1 MKRSSKAVAEQFV
14 VWLST
19 TKMGTLT
26 LWFVESIAFGLGA
39 LVMMFILYHG
49 ETRLFPVITDWKINP
64 VIRQGDTYVLEGTMN
79 KTRSCTLIATNVMA
93 VPKMA
98 LAPRVLLYRIKPT
111 EIDGG
116 NIPTGSSTWGP
127 WTMNIPKAFLDNRDK
142 IAWIDVIG
150 QHRCHG
156 FWDQE
161 TYYGRV
167 EMEQLP

>member
-1 MKRSSKAVAEQFV
+1 MKRSSKAVAGQFV

-26 LWFVESIAFGLGA
+26 LWFVESMAFGLGA

-49 ETRLFPVITDWKINP
+49 ETSLFPVITDWKINP
-64 VIRQGDTYVLEGTMN
+64 VIRQGDTYVLEGTMS
-79 KTRSCTLIATNVMA
+79 KARSCTLIATNVMA
-93 VPKMA
+93 VPKVP

-127 WTMNIPKAFLDNRDK
+127 WTMKIPQAFVEHRNE

-150 QHRCHG
+150 HHRCHG

-167 EMEQLP
+167 AMELLP